1 MRLLMIKEI
10 KDHLFAY
17 LLLVGLLVGYA
28 YAFISFWSD
37 RLLLKGVVVMM
48 IITYFL
54 WGVLVH
60 KKSGQINV
68 EIVKE
73 YGLIALVGG
82 VVLLM
87 LTY

>member
-1 MRLLMIKEI
+1 MLSEI
-10 KDHLFAY
+10 KKHILAY
-17 LLLVGLLVGYA
+17 ILLIGFLAIYVYSFVHFWPDRFLL
-28 YAFISFWSD
+28 
-37 RLLLKGVVVMM
+37 RGVVVMM
-48 IITYFL
+48 IVTYFL

-60 KKSGQINV
+60 KKSGHINT

-82 VVLLM
+82 VALLM